1 MAEGEGDKQGDDDGG
16 LPGDD
21 ASATSPPPRPPPPA
35 AAPATD
41 PPPPLP
47 DEPKP
52 KPKAELSPG
61 DVRRSE
67 LLKNAFGVAYALC
80 IGSALV
86 AWLVIGYRVVFAN
99 GSRIEAINEVGLTIT
114 ILCLVIWLGDVLNF
128 QKLSRT
134 LAISIYTAFISSVL
148 VTSASVIK
156 ATFLVGPNIHIED
169 APLLNEKKVVWERS
183 EEVGEPGTAASEPTS
198 GASAASVTGARRGFD
213 PKLTDIDPKGNTFYA
228 FSSPDKVFIP
238 FALVVTGATPSA
250 DGQYLILGTAT
261 VRNQMTRLSDTDGA
275 IPPATSDKPWAKRP
289 LTQRLVKSGAL
300 PDKLAAINGAG
311 EGKIVLINSIRDLE
325 PGLWNSPDGK
335 LVKETELLI
344 TFTVVDG
351 VNHTQHEVQRKINVK
366 FE

>member
-1 MAEGEGDKQGDDDGG
+1 MAEGEGDKPGDDDGDH
-16 LPGDD
+16 PGDD
-21 ASATSPPPRPPPPA
+21 ASATPPPPPA
-35 AAPATD
+35 PPPATD
-41 PPPPLP
+41 PPPPAP
-47 DEPKP
+47 DED

-67 LLKNAFGVAYALC
+67 LLKNAFGVAYAFC

-169 APLLNEKKVVWERS
+169 APLLHEKKVVWERS
-183 EEVGEPGTAASEPTS
+183 EDGDSGAAASVPTS
-198 GASAASVTGARRGFD
+198 GASAASMTGARRGSD
-213 PKLTDIDPKGNTFYA
+213 PKLTDIDPKGNTFYT

-250 DGQYLILGTAT
+250 NGQYLVLGTAT

-275 IPPATSDKPWAKRP
+275 IPPVTNDKPWAKRP
-289 LTQRLVKSGAL
+289 LTQKLVKSGGL
-300 PDKLAAINGAG
+300 PDKLAVINGAG
-311 EGKIVLINSIRDLE
+311 EGKIVLINSIRNLE